1 MKQKAEQ
8 QIRNKKMDKKVINE
22 PSACQSVSLSF
33 GVPVAIGRGRA
44 LKRNIMTKRSIQTN
58 FLILALLLAVTGLQQ
73 ATAQSTPQQIMNRIY
88 QKYDSLT
95 YITFDIKYVYSTDTV
110 GGKFKRDVI
119 KGTYTMA
126 GKKALYN
133 IGDIQFMQNDS
144 FFISV
149 YPKDQFIAVADP
161 RSRNAGS
168 ELPMR
173 AMMDSMVL
181 AYAQHYTIKIS
192 SDSDE
197 GTIKFIRADS
207 MVQFDK
213 FVINYDINDYYLN
226 SIRYEFQEPEVIN
239 EDDTTGAQPQTVM
252 RKKSLTVKFSN
263 YRADNFSAKNYSE
276 NNYIW
281 FEDGECKPVEKYKGF
296 RVFYSRTGIW

>member
-1 MKQKAEQ
+1 MKIKSKQK
-8 QIRNKKMDKKVINE
+8 NV
-22 PSACQSVSLSF
+22 
-33 GVPVAIGRGRA
+33 
-44 LKRNIMTKRSIQTN
+44 
-58 FLILALLLAVTGLQQ
+58 LIIALLLAATGLQQ

-95 YITFDIKYVYSTDTV
+95 YLTFDVKYVYSTDTV
-110 GGKFKRDVI
+110 SGKFKTDVI

-149 YPKDQFIAVADP
+149 YPKDKFIIVADP
-161 RSRNAGS
+161 RTRNAGS

-173 AMMDSMVL
+173 NMIDSMITS
-181 AYAQHYTIKIS
+181 YAQHYTVKMS
-192 SDSDE
+192 SDSTE

-226 SIRYEFQEPEVIN
+226 SIKYEFQEPEVIN
-239 EDDTTGAQPQTVM
+239 EDDTTGAPPQTIM
-252 RKKSLTVKFSN
+252 RKKSLTLKFSN
-263 YRADNFSAKNYSE
+263 YRADNFSPKNYSE

-296 RVFYSRTGIW
+296 RVFYSRTGIL

>member
-1 MKQKAEQ
+1 M
-8 QIRNKKMDKKVINE
+8 IKKSIKKNLVI
-22 PSACQSVSLSF
+22 V
-33 GVPVAIGRGRA
+33 
-44 LKRNIMTKRSIQTN
+44 
-58 FLILALLLAVTGLQQ
+58 ALLLATAALQN
-73 ATAQSTPQQIMNRIY
+73 ANGQSTPQEIMNRIY

-95 YITFDIKYVYSTDTV
+95 YLTFDVKYVYSTDTV
-110 GGKFKRDVI
+110 GGKFKTDVI

-149 YPKDQFIAVADP
+149 YPKDKFIIVADP
-161 RSRNAGS
+161 RTRNAGS

-173 AMMDSMVL
+173 NMIDSMITS
-181 AYAQHYTIKIS
+181 YAQHYTVKMS
-192 SDSDE
+192 SDSTE
-197 GTIKFIRADS
+197 GTIKFIRSDS

-226 SIRYEFQEPEVIN
+226 SIKYEFQEPEVIN
-239 EDDTTGAQPQTVM
+239 EDDTTGAPPQTVM
-252 RKKSLTVKFSN
+252 RKKSLTIKFSN
-263 YRADNFSAKNYSE
+263 YRADNFSPKNYSE

-281 FEDGECKPVEKYKGF
+281 FEDGECKAVEKYKGF
-296 RVFYSRTGIW
+296 RVFYSRSGIH